1 MNWQECSIWNW
12 HNFTQ
17 VTLARLSPSDTGT
30 IVPKWH
36 WNNCCQVTLARL
48 SKLRLIW
55 LFPSGTGTVVIKW
68 RYHNCYWV
76 TMAHFSTSDTGM
88 IVPKWHWDDCSHV
101 ILARLFPSSTGSIIP
116 KVHCHNYSQVRLAR
130 LFQSGDWLSNLY
142 FFFLQFILW
151 RDSSVMSLT
160 WKKLCN
166 VPGLWHLI
174 PIFLPEMKF
183 YLFHP
188 GSKFMCKQLFLSYR
202 DKFHTGIRFHLGF
215 M

>member
-1 MNWQECSIWNW
+1 M
-12 HNFTQ
+12 
-17 VTLARLSPSDTGT
+17 TLARLSPSDTGT

-48 SKLRLIW
+48 SKITLTW

-101 ILARLFPSSTGSIIP
+101 TLARLFLSSTGSIIP
-116 KVHCHNYSQVRLAR
+116 KVHCHSYSQVRLAR

-142 FFFLQFILW
+142 FFFSAVYSLARFFSNEFNLEKIMQCTRVMALDSYISSRDEILLV
-151 RDSSVMSLT
+151 SSWIEIHV
-160 WKKLCN
+160 
-166 VPGLWHLI
+166 
-174 PIFLPEMKF
+174 
-183 YLFHP
+183 
-188 GSKFMCKQLFLSYR
+188 
-202 DKFHTGIRFHLGF
+202 
-215 M
+215 